1 MKLTEYETRIV
12 YSILDGLMKMPWD
25 ELNKHILNKHIGILQ
40 MEEMRPIW
48 AKMKRELGLVQQ
60 DEEWGE

>member
-1 MKLTEYETRIV
+1 MKLTDSETRIV
-12 YSILDGLMKMPWD
+12 YSILNDLMKLPWD
-25 ELNKHILNKHIGILQ
+25 EWDELHKYIGSLQ
-40 MEEMRPIW
+40 IEEMRPIW